1 MRAALATA
9 FALLAAGCAAPQPV
23 QVIDNIL
30 RHEGPTPPSPPLVRE
45 LLARPLAAQDAAAI
59 FERSVPAALGQLAAP
74 VSASS
79 GPPLDLQRLL
89 DPYVT
94 ELAGAQRA
102 LRAALALPTALPAAL
117 PTPHLQREVAAG
129 VNACALQQATALFVA
144 ANARFSEA
152 VRAAGR
158 RVVFPEH
165 GARIVFDA
173 GVIAIGTAGD
183 DTHVLSP
190 LRDARVSVI
199 LDPGGDDRYEG
210 SDLVLHGLAAIIDLG
225 GNDRY
230 DSSGAGWGAA
240 VAGASLLVDYSG
252 NDVYEAGEFGLGAAL
267 AGLGVLIDVEGD
279 DVYRVRAFGQG
290 LGLALGTGLLW
301 DRAGNDRYAAAGL
314 PDPFDRGGE
323 LSFAQGVA
331 VGVRTGQG
339 GGVGV
344 LRDDAGNDAY
354 EAQMFAQ
361 GTGYYYALGL
371 LWDRS
376 GHDRY
381 RAARYAQG
389 NGVHE
394 AVGVLRDESGNDA
407 YELTVG
413 VGQGMGLDLAV
424 GVLADVSGD
433 DRYAARTL
441 AQGAATANGVG
452 IVIDRAGRNEW
463 RLEQKT
469 GWGRAEWS
477 RGLPSVGLALADV
490 PRNEGPTTHEAD
502 GKVNCPP
509 ASATPPAEM
518 SLAQALR
525 ALGPGLVSGQ
535 SDGGAYALVRKALRT
550 RTRAALA
557 DLPADDF
564 DVLWPL
570 GAALRCALEGAS
582 TPQAAGM
589 WDAFEDLLRDDP
601 QTRYAGAIA
610 GALRARPAPEA
621 RMRRLIDRLAA
632 HPSCAVRT
640 AALAL
645 DGAAGAAQ
653 MALRSSCWRL
663 QARALRL
670 LQELGVTPQDTAQI
684 PGFLL
689 RAYPPF
695 TPQSPPRAP

>member
-1 MRAALATA
+1 M
-9 FALLAAGCAAPQPV
+9 
-23 QVIDNIL
+23 
-30 RHEGPTPPSPPLVRE
+30 VRE

-59 FERSVPAALGQLAAP
+59 FERSVPAALTQLAAP
-74 VSASS
+74 VEAS
-79 GPPLDLQRLL
+79 GGLRLDLQRLL
-89 DPYVT
+89 DPYVA
-94 ELAGAQRA
+94 ELVVAQRA
-102 LRAALALPTALPAAL
+102 LRAALALPAALPAAL
-117 PTPHLQREVAAG
+117 PTPDLQREVATG
-129 VNACALQQATALFVA
+129 VNASALQRAIALFVS

-173 GVIAIGTAGD
+173 GVVVIGTAGD

-190 LRDARVSVI
+190 LRDARVSVV
-199 LDPGGDDRYEG
+199 LDPGGNDRYVG
-210 SDLVLHGLAAIIDLG
+210 NDLVLHGLAAIIDLG

-230 DSSGAGWGAA
+230 EASGPAWGAA

-301 DRAGNDRYAAAGL
+301 DRAGDDSYAAAGL
-314 PDPFDRGGE
+314 PDPFERGGE

-331 VGVRTGQG
+331 VGVRTGRG
-339 GGVGV
+339 GGVGI

-354 EAQMFAQ
+354 DAQMFAQ

-376 GHDRY
+376 GDDRY
-381 RAARYAQG
+381 RAVRYAQG

-394 AVGVLRDESGNDA
+394 ALGVLRDESGNDA

-424 GVLADVSGD
+424 GVLADDSGD
-433 DRYAARTL
+433 DRYAAPTL
-441 AQGAATANGVG
+441 AQGAATANGIG
-452 IVIDRAGRNEW
+452 IIIDRAGRNEW

-477 RGLPSVGLALADV
+477 RGLPSVGLVLADA
-490 PRNEGPTTHEAD
+490 PRNEGPAIYEAERAAP
-502 GKVNCPP
+502 CPP
-509 ASATPPAEM
+509 APAAPPAEM
-518 SLAQALR
+518 SLVQALR
-525 ALGPGLVSGQ
+525 ALGPGFV
-535 SDGGAYALVRKALRT
+535 GGEPEGSAYALVLQELRT
-550 RTRAALA
+550 QTRVALA
-557 DLPADDF
+557 ELAADDF

-570 GAALRCALEGAS
+570 GVALRCTLEGAS
-582 TPQAAGM
+582 AEQAVGM
-589 WDAFEDLLRDDP
+589 WDAFEDVLREDP

-610 GALRARPAPEA
+610 GALRARPASLVQ
-621 RMRRLIDRLAA
+621 MRRLVGRLAA

-640 AALAL
+640 AALSL
-645 DGAAGAAQ
+645 DGSVDAAQ
-653 MALRSSCWRL
+653 AALRSSCWLL
-663 QARALRL
+663 QARALHVLRKERVAPR
-670 LQELGVTPQDTAQI
+670 ELGAV
-684 PGFLL
+684 
-689 RAYPPF
+689 PPF
-695 TPQSPPRAP
+695 LRDGPTPAARPAP